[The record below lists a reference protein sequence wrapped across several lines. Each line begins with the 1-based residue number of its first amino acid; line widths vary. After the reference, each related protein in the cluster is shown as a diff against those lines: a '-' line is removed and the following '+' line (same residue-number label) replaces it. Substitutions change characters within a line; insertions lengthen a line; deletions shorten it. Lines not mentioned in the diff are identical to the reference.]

1 MRTFAATLVVL
12 GAMALPAT
20 AFAQDHTGYRQIAT
34 GDYARA
40 ERSLA
45 SQLEAYPERPELM
58 LNLAAVYRHTDR
70 QQQARAAYEAVLAQ
84 PNVLMDLSGE
94 KTAWS
99 HNLARAGLGKLAGVQ
114 LSSR

>member
-1 MRTFAATLVVL
+1 MRTFAATLIAL
-12 GAMALPAT
+12 GAVSLPAMSS
-20 AFAQDHTGYRQIAT
+20 AQDHTGYRQIAT
-34 GDYARA
+34 GDYDRA

-45 SQLEAYPERPELM
+45 TQLRAFPERPELM

-70 QQQARAAYEAVLAQ
+70 ALQARAAYEAVLAQ
-84 PNVLMDLSGE
+84 PNVLMDLSAD

-99 HNLARAGLGKLAGVQ
+99 HTLARTGLRQLSGVQ